1 MPSPLRGAA
10 WKDALEQGS
19 AMVETAVAFP
29 LLIMVA
35 VTLVQFALYVHAE
48 NVVIGS
54 VQDGARVAAEDGR
67 SLDEGLAHTRALLQA
82 GLGPT
87 AANVSVTGAEG
98 VDAVVVEAQGG
109 LSAIIPWAG
118 GGMLP
123 LRARA
128 VMSKERFRGGPGG

>member
-1 MPSPLRGAA
+1 
-10 WKDALEQGS
+10 
-19 AMVETAVAFP
+19 MVETAVAFP

-118 GGMLP
+118 DGLLP
-123 LRARA
+123 LHART